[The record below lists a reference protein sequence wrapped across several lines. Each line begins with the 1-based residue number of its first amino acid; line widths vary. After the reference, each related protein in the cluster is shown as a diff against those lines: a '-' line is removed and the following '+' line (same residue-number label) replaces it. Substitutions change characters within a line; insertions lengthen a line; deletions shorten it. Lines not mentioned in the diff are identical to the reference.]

1 MDDVELPPWA
11 VRIYALILYVNS
23 VTRLFNQYLFPQ
35 GTAEEFV
42 RINAQALESDY
53 VTQVSTQ

>member
-11 VRIYALILYVNS
+11 A
-23 VTRLFNQYLFPQ
+23 
-35 GTAEEFV
+35 TAEEFV

-53 VTQVSTQ
+53 VTQVRANHCYFVLAYSFY

>member
-11 VRIYALILYVNS
+11 VRIYALILYVKS
-23 VTRLFNQYLFPQ
+23 VTRLFNQYLFSQ